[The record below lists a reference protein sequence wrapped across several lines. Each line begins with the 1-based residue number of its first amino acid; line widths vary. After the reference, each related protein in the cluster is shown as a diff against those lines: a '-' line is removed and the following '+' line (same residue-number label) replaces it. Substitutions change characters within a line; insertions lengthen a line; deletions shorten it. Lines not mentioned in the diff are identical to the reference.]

1 MTETPQ
7 TKDGFTGITNE
18 LMDALVRTRIP
29 GEARQVLDA
38 IIRKTYGWGK
48 TSDDISLSQF
58 MIMTGLSKSTI
69 CKAVKKLLAMN
80 MIIKKGCAA
89 TLFTKQGKAIISTYS
104 VQKEHK
110 FWKPLPKK
118 KTLGNVTQKGNL
130 EPSEQDGLPKK
141 ETLNDVTQLGN
152 DVTQKGNLEP
162 SEQDGLPKKETL
174 NDVTQLGN
182 DVTQKGNLTL
192 PKKSPTK
199 ESLKKTTFSPNSV
212 EYGLAKL
219 LFDLIRK
226 RNPGHKHPDLS
237 IWSAHID
244 RMINLDG
251 RKADDIEAVIRWCQ
265 SGESNESKFWNNNI
279 LSTEKLREKFDQLKL
294 KMEVDRIKRNPPET
308 NHPANG
314 YKPAPMPVR
323 TASEAK
329 HISDILKAAGDRVFG
344 RRRVGA

>member
-118 KTLGNVTQKGNL
+118 KTLGN
-130 EPSEQDGLPKK
+130 
-141 ETLNDVTQLGN
+141 
-152 DVTQKGNLEP
+152 VTQKGNLEP

>member
-110 FWKPLPKK
+110 FWKP
-118 KTLGNVTQKGNL
+118 
-130 EPSEQDGLPKK
+130 
-141 ETLNDVTQLGN
+141 
-152 DVTQKGNLEP
+152 
-162 SEQDGLPKKETL
+162 LPKKETL